1 MNNIITW
8 RLIKQIIKEQFYVN
22 MLVTY
27 NTFFRL
33 LNSKIIQYL
42 NYLNKVILLLL
53 TIIIMLKMSKIL
65 L

>member
-1 MNNIITW
+1 
-8 RLIKQIIKEQFYVN
+8 